1 MQRAIKYLRGDVMKY
16 FDNIK
21 GKLILAII
29 VVILIVGIAGYT
41 KISMDRKTILLSNKI
56 EEKVLRLVE
65 LSTVKYNY
73 TNIVE
78 YEDKVQLSG
87 ISVPF
92 TNKKFIVKYSGYI
105 KAGVDLSTIEVNV
118 KNKDAVE
125 IKMDKPQIFEN
136 VIPEEEVYFYDER
149 DSIFNKLS
157 FKDLYVVLIQEKE
170 KMKEE
175 VIQKGILND
184 AEKNGTDI
192 ITSLLEGMGFKNI
205 SITFR

>member
-1 MQRAIKYLRGDVMKY
+1 MKY
-16 FDNIK
+16 FENMK
-21 GKLILAII
+21 GKLIIAI
-29 VVILIVGIAGYT
+29 VVIMVILGIVGFT
-41 KISMDRKTILLSNKI
+41 KISMDRKTNLLSNNI
-56 EEKVLRLVE
+56 EERILRLVE

-78 YEDKVQLSG
+78 YEDKMQLSG

-92 TNKKFIVKYSGYI
+92 TNKRFIIKYSGYI
-105 KAGVDLSTIEVNV
+105 KAGIDLSTIEVNL
-118 KNKDAVE
+118 KDKDTVE
-125 IKMDKPQIFEN
+125 IKMGKAEVFEN
-136 VIPEEEVYFYDER
+136 VIPEEDVYFYDER

-184 AEKNGTDI
+184 AEKNGREI
-192 ITSLLEGMGFKNI
+192 ITSLLEGMGFTNI
-205 SITFR
+205 IITFK

>member
-175 VIQKGILND
+175 VIQK
-184 AEKNGTDI
+184 
-192 ITSLLEGMGFKNI
+192 
-205 SITFR
+205 